1 MTRYALLAA
10 AAVALSTASPASAQ
24 TKGGV
29 TFSDAL
35 GIAQAQ
41 VPGGI
46 LIKGR
51 AENNKVAG
59 QVFGFY
65 FWVDGKMREVEI
77 TTAGEVYKDSN
88 NTPDPI
94 SRDVATLISAKGARA
109 KLPDGRLAEL
119 AASALNGA
127 PVTSVAFVRQ
137 GDQLLAQFG
146 AVTLDAS
153 TGRVVSPPPK

>member
-1 MTRYALLAA
+1 MTRYALIAA

-24 TKGGV
+24 TKGI
-29 TFSDAL
+29 TFNDAL

-51 AENNKVAG
+51 AENNKTAG
-59 QVFGFY
+59 AVFGFY

-77 TTAGEVYKDSN
+77 TTAGEVFKDSN

-94 SRDVATLISAKGARA
+94 SRDVASLISAKGARA
-109 KLPDGRLAEL
+109 KLPDGRLAEI
-119 AASALNGA
+119 AANALNGA

-146 AVTLDAS
+146 TVTLDAS
-153 TGRVVSPPPK
+153 TGRVVSAPPK